1 MMFGKSNNLY
11 FVNAYLGSTS
21 ITLII
26 DSVCRRKLS
35 NHELYARDIRKIQ
48 DYYCCKHVAYGR
60 FTCGHKIFFYN
71 PLNPGV
77 SAVHRHCPFRDGGR
91 LYPNSIDE
99 LSS

>member
-11 FVNAYLGSTS
+11 FVDAYLESTR

-26 DSVCRRKLS
+26 DSVCKRKFES
-35 NHELYARDIRKIQ
+35 GELYSRDIRNIQ
-48 DYYCCKHVAYGR
+48 GYYCCKHVAYGR

-71 PLNPGV
+71 PLNGV
-77 SAVHRHCPFRDGGR
+77 SAVHHNCPFRDGGR

-99 LSS
+99 CDS